1 MGGEHASPTP
11 PSLGRPSAWFL
22 ALECVASSRSGPG
35 SLRWPSPM
43 PSPGSARTGGPTAA
57 TPTWEV
63 RALGKRPARA
73 IKTGRPPPF
82 ARFTSLEK
90 PTSRPIFVLRDR
102 PSAPRAGLGKV
113 FGPPPSTK

>member
-11 PSLGRPSAWFL
+11 PSLGRPNAWFL
-22 ALECVASSRSGPG
+22 ALECVASSRSAPG
-35 SLRWPSPM
+35 CLRWPSPM
-43 PSPGSARTGGPTAA
+43 PSPGSARTGGPTTA
-57 TPTWEV
+57 TPPVESP
-63 RALGKRPARA
+63 RARKPAGA
-73 IKTGRPPPF
+73 CHQDWATAPF

-102 PSAPRAGLGKV
+102 PSAARAGLGKV